1 MAAGFPT
8 GNDTNRLREEYTL
21 RINRVIDY
29 IEANINEDLPLD
41 KLAEVACFSR
51 YHFHRIFG
59 AMVGE
64 TLGQFIQRVRLE
76 RAAAKL
82 IQNPRKSV
90 TEIAF
95 EYGFSGSA
103 VFARAFKEAFGMS
116 ASRWRSQGKSGIGST
131 KSNERK
137 SVRNVGKEFVAPS
150 LYIEGDVTTQT
161 WRITM
166 KEKPQFQ
173 GDVVVKEVPEMQVA
187 YIRHI
192 GPYAANPELFQG
204 LMARIM
210 GWAGP
215 RGLIHFPETKVLT
228 IYHDDPSITDPS
240 KLRID
245 VCISVP
251 KGTPTDGEI
260 GSMTIP
266 GGKNAVARFEISA
279 DQFGDAWNAVYGEW
293 MGQSGYQPDDRP
305 CYELA
310 LNDPR
315 QHPEGKHI
323 IEIYA
328 PVKPL

>member
-1 MAAGFPT
+1 MGAGFPSDSET
-8 GNDTNRLREEYTL
+8 RRVREEYAL

-29 IEANINEDLPLD
+29 IEANLDQELSLD

-51 YHFHRIFG
+51 FHFHRVFG

-64 TLGQFIQRVRLE
+64 KLGQFIQRVRIE

-82 IQNPRKSV
+82 VQNPRRSV

-95 EYGFSGSA
+95 EHGFSSSA

-116 ASRWRSQGKSGIGST
+116 AGQWRSQGTSKIGKP

-137 SVRNVGKEFVAPS
+137 SISNIGKESVVPS

-173 GDVVVKEVPEMQVA
+173 GEITVKDVPEFQVA

-192 GPYAANPELFQG
+192 GPYAGNPALFQG

-210 GWAGP
+210 AWAGP
-215 RGLIHFPETKVLT
+215 RGLIRFPETRLLT
-228 IYHDDPSITDPS
+228 IYHDDPSITDPN
-240 KLRID
+240 KLHID

-251 KGTPTDGEI
+251 KGTPTEGEI
-260 GSMTIP
+260 GTMVIP
-266 GGKNAVARFEISA
+266 GGKNAIARFEISS

-293 MGQSGYQPDDRP
+293 MRGSGYEPDDRP
-305 CYELA
+305 CYELS